1 MFALV
6 DVNSFYTSCERVFR
20 PDLTGKP
27 VIVLSNNDGCV
38 IARSAEAK
46 ALGIKMGALYYEC
59 RDFCYKNNV
68 TVFSSNYAL
77 YGDMSSRV
85 MTLLS
90 SFAPATEIYS
100 IDEAFLDFTGMTR
113 IFSPEDYGCEI
124 QAAILQKT
132 HLPVGVGIAPTK
144 TLAKLANH
152 AAKTWKKTGGVVD
165 LSDRLR
171 QRKLLA
177 LIPVSEVWGIG
188 RRISARLNTMGIRTA
203 LDLANAAPATIR
215 KTFGVITERTLREL
229 NGEPC
234 IKLEEVRKVKQQILC
249 SRSFGI
255 KVTDIVTMRKA
266 VCEYAERSA
275 EKLREEKQRCRMI
288 GLFVQ
293 TSRHANGPDYANSAN
308 ISLEY
313 PSCDTRD
320 IINAATR
327 ALDSIWCDGYRYYKA
342 GIILSDFTDSAVTQF
357 DMFATRQPF
366 KNSDEL
372 MKTID
377 TINNS
382 GLGRVWFAGKGS
394 DSGYKMKR
402 EMLSPAYTTNF
413 SQLPVVKS

>member
-6 DVNSFYTSCERVFR
+6 DVNSFYASCERVFR

-59 RDFCYKNNV
+59 RAFCNKNNV

-100 IDEAFLDFTGMTR
+100 IDEAFLDLTGMTR
-113 IFSPEDYGCEI
+113 TFSLEDYGREI

-144 TLAKLANH
+144 TLAKIANH

-165 LSDRLR
+165 ISDPLR

-177 LIPVSEVWGIG
+177 LMPVSEVWGIG

-215 KTFGVITERTLREL
+215 KTFGVVTERTLREL

-234 IKLEEVRKVKQQILC
+234 I
-249 SRSFGI
+249 
-255 KVTDIVTMRKA
+255 
-266 VCEYAERSA
+266 
-275 EKLREEKQRCRMI
+275 
-288 GLFVQ
+288 
-293 TSRHANGPDYANSAN
+293 
-308 ISLEY
+308 
-313 PSCDTRD
+313 
-320 IINAATR
+320 
-327 ALDSIWCDGYRYYKA
+327 
-342 GIILSDFTDSAVTQF
+342 
-357 DMFATRQPF
+357 
-366 KNSDEL
+366 
-372 MKTID
+372 
-377 TINNS
+377 
-382 GLGRVWFAGKGS
+382 
-394 DSGYKMKR
+394 
-402 EMLSPAYTTNF
+402 
-413 SQLPVVKS
+413 